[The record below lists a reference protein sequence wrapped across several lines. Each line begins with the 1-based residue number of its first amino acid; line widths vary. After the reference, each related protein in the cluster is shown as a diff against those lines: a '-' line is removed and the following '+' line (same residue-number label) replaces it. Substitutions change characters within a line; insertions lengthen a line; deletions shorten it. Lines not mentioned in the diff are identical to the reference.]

1 MAFARFGWDG
11 SDVYLYGGVTG
22 PDFDDLSTHIIV
34 CGGCLLLQ
42 GEDCGHPWGEY
53 ADFSSRD
60 KLLAHLREHRAAG
73 HIVPESAIERIMT
86 EDWIT

>member
-1 MAFARFGWDG
+1 MAFARFGWENSG
-11 SDVYLYGGVTG
+11 VYLFGALA
-22 PDFDDLSTHIIV
+22 DDDLSTHIII